1 MKFCKRRDPDGLTE
15 VGLPH
20 SSEETGE
27 SQRSKGGSKESFPE
41 EEAFRHK
48 RSEGMEQELKGIRE
62 QSAKY
67 QAVQNL
73 MHNVNER
80 TLMAEHRKQS
90 KKESNRDRRSRQ
102 GGLRRKS

>member
-1 MKFCKRRDPDGLTE
+1 MKSCKRRDPDGLTE

-48 RSEGMEQELKGIRE
+48 RSERMEQEPKGIRE
-62 QSAKY
+62 QSAIY

-80 TLMAEHRKQS
+80 TLMAEDRKQS
-90 KKESNRDRRSRQ
+90 KKKATGID
-102 GGLRRKS
+102 GVD